1 MSISGAYNIGYYA
14 TPTPRGRENTT
25 RLYNSSFNIAY
36 GTPIIPIKCK
46 GGGGTTICTDI
57 RYSMNH
63 THTSCHKYDP
73 RCLSHQT
80 INVGLELI

>member
-1 MSISGAYNIGYYA
+1 MSMSGAYNIGYYA

-46 GGGGTTICTDI
+46 GGEVQPYVQILDI
-57 RYSMNH
+57 
-63 THTSCHKYDP
+63 
-73 RCLSHQT
+73 Q
-80 INVGLELI
+80 